1 MATRMI
7 PKSTKFK
14 AQFFKGFN
22 FSDIFVVLF
31 ALVFLALAWTS
42 GFTTILKLVISGITL
57 FITAVLFMS
66 FEPGVRLYKQVGD
79 LFKHFFGI
87 NQYKKMR
94 MASKKNVKNLLPYVG
109 ILEQEYD
116 EKRKIGILDYKEYFG
131 AAIEVSSL
139 QFYMLAESTQN
150 SYIETLE
157 SAFKTVASEDRGAI
171 YKFARPMVFDNY
183 IETECKKREDILESV
198 RNGATNINEARPRLE
213 IAESRIQNLEQMNVD
228 SEFPV
233 YKDHIYMTFFCTNM
247 KSLMQVVNFFSSS
260 IESGSGGAME
270 CKILDRKQTAIFLK
284 SFYTTNFDEREV
296 KNIDPKDLLDWIA
309 PDKVTFGLNKV
320 VIDDK
325 PYTCYALSEYPL
337 TVPNAWGRTF
347 FSIPGARICMKFKT
361 VDQGESEKRLDKA
374 IMDVRMAASEGSTKA
389 SSVMESQTHL
399 QTLTELLGYIKQGS
413 EMLMDTNIYMMI
425 EQEQKKGLE
434 CL

>member
-42 GFTTILKLVISGITL
+42 GFSTILKLVISGITL

-116 EKRKIGILDYKEYFG
+116 EKRQIGILDYKDYFG

-150 SYIETLE
+150 SYIDTLE
-157 SAFKTVASEDRGAI
+157 SAFKTVASEDLGAI

-247 KSLMQVVNFFSSS
+247 KSLLQVVNFFSSS

-296 KNIDPKDLLDWIA
+296 KNLDPKDLLDWVA

-320 VIDDK
+320 TIDDK
-325 PYTCYALSEYPL
+325 PFTCYTLSEYPL

-347 FSIPGARICMKFKT
+347 FSIPGARICMKFKS
-361 VDQGESEKRLDKA
+361 VLIKRLWTFVWRLQKVVQRRHQLWNLKPTCKHLLNFWV
-374 IMDVRMAASEGSTKA
+374 ISNKVPKCLWI
-389 SSVMESQTHL
+389 QTS
-399 QTLTELLGYIKQGS
+399 I
-413 EMLMDTNIYMMI
+413 
-425 EQEQKKGLE
+425 
-434 CL
+434 